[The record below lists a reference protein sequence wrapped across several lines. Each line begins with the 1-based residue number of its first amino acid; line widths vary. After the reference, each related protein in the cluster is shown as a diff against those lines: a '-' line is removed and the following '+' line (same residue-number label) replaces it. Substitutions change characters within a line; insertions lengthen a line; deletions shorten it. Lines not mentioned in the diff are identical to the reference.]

1 MITSWKELACKLKEQ
16 ARHSTYDMAS
26 MPVILVSEDE
36 ETDDGYVHDV
46 YVTNVVYYSDELERL
61 SDSQIISELIE
72 VATSNEKHFKEYK
85 TDKGLE
91 NFIKRVKTGQTMQE
105 YGALIKA

>member
-1 MITSWKELACKLKEQ
+1 MVTSWKELASKLKEQ
-16 ARHSTYDMAS
+16 AKHSAYDMAS

-46 YVTNVVYYSDELERL
+46 YVTNVVYDLDELDQL
-61 SDSQIISELIE
+61 SEDEVVSELIRI
-72 VATSNEKHFKEYK
+72 ATDEEKHIKEYK
-85 TDKGLE
+85 TDKGLD
-91 NFIKRVKTGQTMQE
+91 NFIKRVESGQTMQE